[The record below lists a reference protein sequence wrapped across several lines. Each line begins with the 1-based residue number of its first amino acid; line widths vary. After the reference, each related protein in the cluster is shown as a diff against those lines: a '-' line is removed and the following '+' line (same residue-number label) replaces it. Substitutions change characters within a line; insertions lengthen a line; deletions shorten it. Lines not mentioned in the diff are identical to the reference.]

1 MTTTFEASFRNV
13 EAVEDRIVSPRGEV
27 FGLSRFKTRNV
38 KILVLDDVEPH
49 YPAVGGTISYGAG
62 MEQQK
67 LPCEQCM
74 YNPTDEMITE
84 DAQ

>member
-49 YPAVGGTISYGAG
+49 HPAIGGTISFGGG

-67 LPCEQCM
+67 LPCEQCICSV
-74 YNPTDEMITE
+74 DETITE
-84 DAQ
+84 DDQ